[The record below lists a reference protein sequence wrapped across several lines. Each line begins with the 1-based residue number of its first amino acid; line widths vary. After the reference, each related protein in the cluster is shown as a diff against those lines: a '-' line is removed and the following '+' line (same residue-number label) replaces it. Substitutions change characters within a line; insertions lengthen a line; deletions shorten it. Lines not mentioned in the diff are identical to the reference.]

1 MEDVELENPELL
13 IKKYPYELSGGMR
26 QRVMIAAAIVCRP
39 KLLIADEPTTA
50 LDVNTQESILK
61 LMKKLN
67 QKYKMSIL
75 FISHNLR
82 VVNEIC
88 SRVVVMKNGEIVEE
102 GETEEIFKN
111 PQHEYTKQLIEAIP
125 TRVQKRKIVLK

>member
-1 MEDVELENPELL
+1 
-13 IKKYPYELSGGMR
+13 
-26 QRVMIAAAIVCRP
+26 
-39 KLLIADEPTTA
+39 
-50 LDVNTQESILK
+50 
-61 LMKKLN
+61 
-67 QKYKMSIL
+67 MSIL

-125 TRVQKRKIVLK
+125 TSVQNRKIVLK

>member
-1 MEDVELENPELL
+1 MELENPELL